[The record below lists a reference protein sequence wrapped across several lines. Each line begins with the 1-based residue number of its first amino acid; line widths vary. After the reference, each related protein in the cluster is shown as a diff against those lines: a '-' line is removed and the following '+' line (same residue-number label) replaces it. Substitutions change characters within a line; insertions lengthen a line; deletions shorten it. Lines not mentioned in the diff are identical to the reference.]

1 MTANRR
7 DRDNTKTAD
16 RQVSSISSSSTTST
30 TTLHTDPGVSWLSPY
45 EMETIR
51 EVYEDVLGPINTYK
65 AQAIGKAIACGLTM
79 DAVID
84 AIEQTAM
91 AARPSHAYL
100 AAILRRYASYGL
112 TTKQA
117 AERDRETFAARREA
131 ANRER
136 AVWYRSPDE
145 DMPW

>member
-1 MTANRR
+1 MTADRTV
-7 DRDNTKTAD
+7 RDNTKTAE
-16 RQVSSISSSSTTST
+16 RQGSSISNSGSSSTTT
-30 TTLHTDPGVSWLSPY
+30 MHTDPGVSWLSPY

-65 AQAIGKAIACGLTM
+65 AQAIGKAIACGLTL
-79 DAVID
+79 DAIID

-91 AARPSHAYL
+91 AARPTHAYL
-100 AAILRRYASYGL
+100 AAILRRYATYGL
-112 TTKQA
+112 TTRAA
-117 AERDRETFAARREA
+117 AERDREDFAARREA

-136 AVWYRSPDE
+136 ATWYRSTDD